1 MVHSITF
8 LNSNLDDIHNIKL
21 SIICLFC
28 LFYYLSI
35 NIVIVFQVL
44 QWKRTENATFKEL
57 RMRRPK
63 IKAVIG
69 ISKQAPTFEPL
80 CWAFDK
86 LDIETTISQTTEN
99 CISHCIEKIPGISNS
114 NLTPGTTLN
123 ATAHNNTTASNCVGK
138 HQALCPSLVLL
149 DLKPTKELDPETVS
163 R

>member
-1 MVHSITF
+1 MVHSTTF
-8 LNSNLDDIHNIKL
+8 LYSNVV
-21 SIICLFC
+21 SIICLC
-28 LFYYLSI
+28 LYTIYYLSI
-35 NIVIVFQVL
+35 NIVIVFKVL

-69 ISKQAPTFEPL
+69 VSKQAPTFEPL

>member
-8 LNSNLDDIHNIKL
+8 LYSNVDL
-21 SIICLFC
+21 SLFVYN
-28 LFYYLSI
+28 LLS
-35 NIVIVFQVL
+35 VYQYCDCFQVL

-69 ISKQAPTFEPL
+69 VSKQAPTFEPL

-99 CISHCIEKIPGISNS
+99 FISHCIEKIPGISNS
-114 NLTPGTTLN
+114 NLTPGTNLN